1 MKTLKA
7 NPLSALGLLA
17 ILLTLCL
24 GAGATEMVY
33 TPVNPSFGGNP
44 NNAPGLLSIAQV
56 QNSMKA
62 PVVASTTVPLT
73 AVEKF
78 SASLNSLILNR
89 LASETMATL
98 FGTASLLKAGTYTA
112 GDFTVTITQPDSSSN
127 LTIVTTDKAGNSSTI
142 EIAPGTL

>member
-1 MKTLKA
+1 MFYLR
-7 NPLSALGLLA
+7 NNFRPALVCPA
-17 ILLTLCL
+17 ILLTLSL

-33 TPVNPSFGGNP
+33 TPINPSFGGNP

-56 QNSMKA
+56 QNSMRA
-62 PVVASTTVPLT
+62 PVVVSTVVPLT

-98 FGTASLLKAGTYTA
+98 FGTSSLLKAGTYTA
-112 GDFTVTITQPDSSSN
+112 GDFTVTISQPDSSSN
-127 LTIVTTDKAGNSSTI
+127 LTIVTSDKAGNSSTI

>member
-1 MKTLKA
+1 MWIGLGM
-7 NPLSALGLLA
+7 SAA
-17 ILLTLCL
+17 
-24 GAGATEMVY
+24 ATEMVY
-33 TPVNPSFGGNP
+33 APINPSFGGNP

-56 QNSMKA
+56 QNGNRA
-62 PVVASTTVPLT
+62 PVVVSAAVPLT

-98 FGTASLLKAGTYTA
+98 FGTSSLLKAGTYTA

-127 LTIVTTDKAGNSSTI
+127 LKIVTTDKAGNTSEI
-142 EIAPGTL
+142 VIAPGTL

>member
-1 MKTLKA
+1 MFYLRNNFRPTLVCQ
-7 NPLSALGLLA
+7 A
-17 ILLTLCL
+17 ILLTLSL
-24 GAGATEMVY
+24 GTGATEMVY
-33 TPVNPSFGGNP
+33 TPINPSFGGNP

-56 QNSMKA
+56 QNSMRA
-62 PVVASTTVPLT
+62 PVVVSTVVPLT

-98 FGTASLLKAGTYTA
+98 FGTSSLLKAGTYTA
-112 GDFTVTITQPDSSSN
+112 GDFTVTLSQPDSSSN
-127 LTIVTTDKAGNSSTI
+127 LTIVTSDKAGNSSTI